1 MISALHYEFRRMI
14 SIRSTWIVSFFYL
27 FLLFILTDVPLYL
40 GSPESN
46 GQALQTWQGLYS
58 SPSVIFCMVLL
69 STVAGQSFGHEY
81 RYGVIR
87 LTMSQFPNREIVLV
101 AKTISVLLYSLVMT
115 VAGWSL
121 IGLLGAIAGTS
132 RVRSGSGGVTTF
144 GTPAPPLWKVPVA
157 IAAFVLLVF
166 CVTILTRNLALG
178 IIIPALLST
187 MIEPIA
193 TALLGLGHKAWLNK
207 GFPLT
212 NLDAWLTADHNFPHA
227 GLVVAAWVVGL
238 YGMAAAVFFRRD
250 A

>member
-1 MISALHYEFRRMI
+1 MI
-14 SIRSTWIVSFFYL
+14 SIRSTWIVSFIYL

-40 GSPESN
+40 GDPASN
-46 GQALQTWQGLYS
+46 GESLQTWQGLYS
-58 SPSVIFCMVLL
+58 TPAVIFCMVLL
-69 STVAGQSFGHEY
+69 STIAAQSFGHEY

-87 LTMSQFPNREIVLV
+87 LTMSQFPKRETVLL
-101 AKTISVLLYSLVMT
+101 AKTLSVLLYSLFMT
-115 VAGWSL
+115 VVGWSF
-121 IGLLGAIAGTS
+121 IGLLGYIAGPE
-132 RVRSGSGGVTTF
+132 RVRTGSGGVTTF

-187 MIEPIA
+187 MIEPISI
-193 TALLGLGHKAWLNK
+193 ALLGMARGRFDWVVR

-212 NLDAWLTADHNFPHA
+212 NLDAWVNGNSGFPHA
-227 GLVVAAWVVGL
+227 GLVLAAWVVGL
-238 YGMAAAVFFRRD
+238 YAIAATIFFRRD